1 MIRTLTF
8 VAVATALSACGGGS
22 AQPDAVAEPAAE
34 ERPAPMQEA
43 EEELAP
49 NQAALK
55 KVEAT
60 KYDVTGPRKMSGT
73 LQKKEDGPWVLNV
86 RLGFPTGGYRIDSPV
101 VRTTRSIPPHVVIT
115 IPVITPK
122 PDDIVTMGLTGGSA
136 SVEVPAQDDAIFK
149 VFVEE
154 KERE

>member
-1 MIRTLTF
+1 MIRTLTL
-8 VAVATALSACGGGS
+8 VAVATALSSCGGGR
-22 AQPDAVAEPAAE
+22 AQPAAITGPAAE

-43 EEELAP
+43 EEEPAP

-60 KYDVTGPRKMSGT
+60 KYEVSGPRQLRGT
-73 LQKKEDGPWVLNV
+73 LEKKDGGPWVLDV
-86 RLGFPTGGYRIDSPV
+86 RLSFRTGGYTVGEPI
-101 VRTTRSIPPHVVIT
+101 VRMTRSIPPHVTIT
-115 IPVITPK
+115 IPVTTPK
-122 PDDIVTMGLTGGSA
+122 PDDMVTQGLTGGSA
-136 SVEVPAQDDAIFK
+136 RVEIPAQDDAYFK